1 MKTIK
6 KQLSFFKIAI
16 AFFAIAITLF
26 ACSKDDNF
34 NDNVPDYTE
43 SIVQSFK
50 VGDKYA
56 DINHTI
62 GTITMTLPAGS
73 DLKHVVP
80 EIRIPDSATIS
91 PASGT
96 TLDFSAGPITFE
108 VTSTNGAHRTYTASI
123 AAYGDPKML
132 SFAIGDKNGVID
144 EVKGTIEVEIGSQ
157 DGNLS
162 SLAPSFVITEGTTVD
177 FASGVARDFTSP
189 KVYTILS
196 NNGYTAKQYSVTVK
210 QTKAPSI
217 ESFEINGTA
226 GIIDNAAG
234 SIVVILPAGTNLSSL
249 SPVITLPAEQTV
261 SPSSGVNQNF
271 SNGAVQYT
279 VTNKEMLT
287 KVYSVTVQSIAATKY
302 AFLGLDDNISSLRD
316 DDAKAAAT
324 WMQAAYGADFKYIKI
339 NDISAQ
345 NIGDVKVAMLYYLT
359 PKEDLG
365 FSATPTDVSTMLPA
379 ALRAGSSQAQVL
391 KSWVKGGGDM
401 LIAGDPNPFIFSLG
415 RVPANFGAAR
425 APGNYVYSEFG
436 CSGSAGC
443 YETNHA
449 STGDN
454 WGLGMRDSNN
464 SGNRRNDAIF
474 NGLTFEGA
482 AGAEYL
488 PLQNSQNREVRLVW
502 WQHFDGILNPSCCG
516 QDAADKFEKTL
527 TATKYGSL
535 PWIGDSFGYG
545 AVEFKR
551 TDLTND
557 AAFDATIPTDFKG
570 HIFAISN
577 TVVGYEWDSNG
588 STNAYQNNIEVF
600 TKNILDYLYGID
612 NDN

>member
-43 SIVQSFK
+43 SIIQSFK

-62 GTITMTLPAGS
+62 GTITMTLPSGS
-73 DLKHVVP
+73 DLKHVVA

-123 AAYGDPKML
+123 GAYGAPKML

-157 DGNLS
+157 DGSLS
-162 SLAPSFVITEGTTVD
+162 SLASSFVIAEGTTVD
-177 FASGVARDFTSP
+177 VASGVARDFTSP
-189 KVYTILS
+189 KVYTVLS
-196 NNGYTAKQYSVTVK
+196 NNGYTAKQYTVNVK
-210 QTKAPSI
+210 QIKVPSI
-217 ESFEINGTA
+217 ESFTINGTV
-226 GIIDNAAG
+226 GIIDNAAN

-249 SPVITLPAEQTV
+249 SPVITLSAEQTV
-261 SPSSGVNQNF
+261 SPSSGVNQDF
-271 SNGAVQYT
+271 SKGAVQYT
-279 VTNKEMLT
+279 VTNKEKLT
-287 KVYSVTVQSIAATKY
+287 KVYSVSVQSIAATKY
-302 AFLGLDDNISSLRD
+302 AFLGMEDNISSLKD

-324 WMQAAYGADFKYIKI
+324 WMQSTYGADFKYIKI
-339 NDISAQ
+339 ADISAQ

-436 CSGSAGC
+436 CSASAGC
-443 YETNHA
+443 YETNHT
-449 STGDN
+449 STDN

-474 NGLTFEGA
+474 KGLTFLGGT
-482 AGAEYL
+482 GAEYL

-516 QDAADKFEKTL
+516 SDAAVKFEKTL

-535 PWIGDSFGYG
+535 ANIGDAFGYG

-557 AAFDATIPTDFKG
+557 AAFDSQIPKDFKG
-570 HIFAISN
+570 HIFTISN
-577 TVVGYEWDSNG
+577 TIVGYEWSSNG
-588 STNAYQNNIEVF
+588 STNDYQNNIEVF
-600 TKNILDYLYGID
+600 TKNILDYLYSLN